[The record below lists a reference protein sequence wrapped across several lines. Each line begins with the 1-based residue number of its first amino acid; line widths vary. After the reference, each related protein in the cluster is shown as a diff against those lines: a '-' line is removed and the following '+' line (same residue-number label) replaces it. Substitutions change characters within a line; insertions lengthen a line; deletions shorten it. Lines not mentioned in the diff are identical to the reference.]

1 MRREVF
7 DPNDPLADTA
17 EGAEFRRAVRALIE
31 RESPPAHVAEMDEA
45 EMFDAHLYSLLA
57 EMGVLGLDAPVW
69 AGGSGDV
76 RDQLIAIEE
85 LAAGPT
91 SMAAF
96 LIAQYAVVKV
106 LASTAST
113 DDQRLLLE
121 DLVAGRKKVSF
132 ALSEPASATDVARLM
147 KTRAVHVEDG
157 WLLNGQKMWTSGAI
171 MSDAIIVLARTSEIR
186 ESPIS
191 GITAFLVPKEAAGL
205 EVREIRTLG
214 IHGMSTCEVFLRDV
228 AIQPDAV
235 LGDVDEGLRQ
245 VFATINREGL
255 NAAAATIGVARGALD
270 LTIDYATNRKVF
282 EKPIA
287 SFQVPQ
293 HWMVDAAV
301 SIEAARS
308 LMTRA
313 AIIES
318 KGGRSDSLASMAKLV
333 ASEAAVE
340 IAIKGMQVMGGT
352 GYSREVAM
360 QRYFHDGRLWSF
372 SPLTNEMVRNRLG
385 EQFLGLPRSY

>member
-1 MRREVF
+1 MRRELS
-7 DPNDPLADTA
+7 DPKDPLGDTA

-31 RESPPAHVAEMDEA
+31 RESPPARVAEMDEA
-45 EMFDAHLYSLLA
+45 EMFDVHLHSLLA
-57 EMGVLGLDAPVW
+57 EMGVLGLDAPAW

-96 LIAQYAVVKV
+96 LIAHYAVVKV

-113 DDQRLLLE
+113 DDQRRLLE
-121 DLVAGRKKVSF
+121 DLVAGQKKVSF

-147 KTRAVHVEDG
+147 KTRAVPVEDG
-157 WLLNGQKMWTSGAI
+157 WLLNGQKMWTSGATLA
-171 MSDAIIVLARTSEIR
+171 DAIIILARTSEVGR
-186 ESPIS
+186 SPIS
-191 GITAFLVPKEAAGL
+191 GITAFLVPGEAVGL

-214 IHGMSTCEVFLRDV
+214 IHGMSTCEVFLSDV
-228 AIQPDAV
+228 EIPPDSV
-235 LGDVDEGLRQ
+235 LGDVDEGLRA

-255 NAAAATIGVARGALD
+255 NAAAASIGVARGALD
-270 LTIDYATNRKVF
+270 LTIEYATNREVF

-318 KGGRSDSLASMAKLV
+318 QGGRSDSLASMAKLT
-333 ASEAAVE
+333 ASEAAVD
-340 IAIKGMQVMGGT
+340 IAIKGMQVMGGM
-352 GYSREVAM
+352 GYSREAPM
-360 QRYFHDGRLWSF
+360 QRYFRDGRLWSF

-385 EQFLGLPRSY
+385 EQLLGLPRSY

>member
-360 QRYFHDGRLWSF
+360 QRYFRDGRLWSF

>member
-1 MRREVF
+1 
-7 DPNDPLADTA
+7 
-17 EGAEFRRAVRALIE
+17 
-31 RESPPAHVAEMDEA
+31 
-45 EMFDAHLYSLLA
+45 
-57 EMGVLGLDAPVW
+57 MGVLGLDAPEW

-106 LASTAST
+106 LALTVST
-113 DDQRLLLE
+113 DDQRLLLQ

-132 ALSEPASATDVARLM
+132 ALSEPASATDVARVM
-147 KTRAVHVEDG
+147 KTRAVQTEDG
-157 WLLNGQKMWTSGAI
+157 WRLNGQKMWTSGATLA
-171 MSDAIIVLARTSEIR
+171 DAIIVLARTSEIG
-186 ESPIS
+186 ESPIF

-205 EVREIRTLG
+205 EVREIRTFG

-228 AIQPDAV
+228 MVPPDAV
-235 LGDVDEGLRQ
+235 LGDVDKGLRQ

-270 LTIDYATNRKVF
+270 LTIDYATNREVF

-308 LMTRA
+308 LMNRA
-313 AIIES
+313 AIIEAR
-318 KGGRSDSLASMAKLV
+318 GGRSDSLASMAKLV

-340 IAIKGMQVMGGT
+340 IALRGMQVMGGM
-352 GYSREVAM
+352 GYSREVPM
-360 QRYFHDGRLWSF
+360 QRYFRDGRLWSF
-372 SPLTNEMVRNRLG
+372 SPLNNEMIRNRLG
-385 EQFLGLPRSY
+385 EQLLGLPRSY